1 MELIKGNVYKRKELH
16 DFFGGQRQGGIST
29 PKNYPYIFIIS
40 SKRGKDHGYVDGWID
55 ENKYFLYTG
64 EGQIGDMEFKGGNRA
79 IRDHYENE
87 KRILLFQETKKTF
100 IELKEELELID
111 YSFIQTLDSENTNR
125 KAIQFKFAAENI
137 SKKLDIDTEKG
148 IVKYSKPHLKP
159 NKTERKGL
167 VTSRVGQGFYRQELI
182 KKFDNKCAVTG
193 INLEEI
199 LIASHIIPWRHSND
213 EERLDIENGILLSP
227 LYDAL
232 FDKNLISFQDN
243 GDIIISK
250 QIQDTEL
257 ISLVDINANIKIA
270 EGMKKYLINHR
281 SQLRI

>member
-1 MELIKGNVYKRKELH
+1 MELIKGNEYKRKELH

-29 PKNYPYIFIIS
+29 PKNHPYIFIIS

-111 YSFIQTLDSENTNR
+111 YSFIQTLDSENKNR

-137 SKKLDIDTEKG
+137 SQKLDIDTEKR

-193 INLEEI
+193 INLKEI

-213 EERLDIENGILLSP
+213 EERLDVENGILLSP

>member
-1 MELIKGNVYKRKELH
+1 MKLIKGNEYKRKELH

-29 PKNYPYIFIIS
+29 PKNHPYIFIIS

-227 LYDAL
+227 LYDSL

-257 ISLVDINANIKIA
+257 ISLIDINANIKIT

>member
-1 MELIKGNVYKRKELH
+1 MELIKGNEYKRKELH

-29 PKNYPYIFIIS
+29 PKNHPYIFIIS

-100 IELKEELELID
+100 IEFKEELELID

-137 SKKLDIDTEKG
+137 SKKLDIDNEKR
-148 IVKYSKPHLKP
+148 IVKNSKSHLKP
-159 NKTERKGL
+159 NKTERKEL
-167 VTSRVGQGFYRQELI
+167 VTLRVGQGFYRQELI

-227 LYDAL
+227 LYDSL

-250 QIQDTEL
+250 KIQDTEL
-257 ISLVDINANIKIA
+257 ISLIDINANIKIA

>member
-1 MELIKGNVYKRKELH
+1 MELIKGNEYKRKELH
-16 DFFGGQRQGGIST
+16 DFFGEQRQGGIST
-29 PKNYPYIFIIS
+29 PKNHPYIFIIS

-111 YSFIQTLDSENTNR
+111 YSFIQTLDSENKNR

-227 LYDAL
+227 LYDSL

-250 QIQDTEL
+250 KIQDTEL
-257 ISLVDINANIKIA
+257 ISLIDINANIKIT

>member
-1 MELIKGNVYKRKELH
+1 MELIKGNEYKRKELH

-29 PKNYPYIFIIS
+29 PKNHPYIFIIS

-100 IELKEELELID
+100 IEFKEELELID
-111 YSFIQTLDSENTNR
+111 YSFIQTLDSENKNR

-137 SKKLDIDTEKG
+137 SKKLDIDNEKR
-148 IVKYSKPHLKP
+148 IVKNSKSHLKP
-159 NKTERKGL
+159 NKTERKEL
-167 VTSRVGQGFYRQELI
+167 VTLRVGQGFYRQELI

-213 EERLDIENGILLSP
+213 EERLDVENGILLSP

-257 ISLVDINANIKIA
+257 ISLIDINANIKIA

>member
-1 MELIKGNVYKRKELH
+1 MELIKGNEYKRKELH

-29 PKNYPYIFIIS
+29 PKNHPYIFIIS

-137 SKKLDIDTEKG
+137 SKKLDIDTEKR

-227 LYDAL
+227 LYDSL

-250 QIQDTEL
+250 KIQDTEL
-257 ISLVDINANIKIA
+257 ISLIDINANIKIT

>member
-1 MELIKGNVYKRKELH
+1 MELIKGNEYKRKELH

-29 PKNYPYIFIIS
+29 PKNHPYIFIIS

-111 YSFIQTLDSENTNR
+111 YSFIQTLDSENKNR

-227 LYDAL
+227 LYDSL

-250 QIQDTEL
+250 KIQDTEL
-257 ISLVDINANIKIA
+257 ISLIDINANIKIT

>member
-1 MELIKGNVYKRKELH
+1 MELIKGNEYKRKELH

-40 SKRGKDHGYVDGWID
+40 SKRGKDHGYIDGWID

-111 YSFIQTLDSENTNR
+111 YSFIQTLDSENKNR

-137 SKKLDIDTEKG
+137 SQKLDIDTEKR

-227 LYDAL
+227 LYDSL

-250 QIQDTEL
+250 KIQDTEL
-257 ISLVDINANIKIA
+257 ISLIDINANIKIT

>member
-1 MELIKGNVYKRKELH
+1 MELIKGNEYKRKELH

-29 PKNYPYIFIIS
+29 PKNHPYIFIIS

-227 LYDAL
+227 LYDSL

-250 QIQDTEL
+250 KIQDTEL
-257 ISLVDINANIKIA
+257 ISLIDINANIKIT

>member
-1 MELIKGNVYKRKELH
+1 MELIKGNEYKRKELH

-29 PKNYPYIFIIS
+29 PKNHPYIFIIS

-111 YSFIQTLDSENTNR
+111 YSFIQTLDSENKNR

-227 LYDAL
+227 LYDSL

-257 ISLVDINANIKIA
+257 ISLIDINANIKIT

>member
-1 MELIKGNVYKRKELH
+1 MELIKGNEYKRKELH
-16 DFFGGQRQGGIST
+16 DFFGGQRQGVIST
-29 PKNYPYIFIIS
+29 PKNHPYIFIIS

-137 SKKLDIDTEKG
+137 SQKLDIDTEKR

-227 LYDAL
+227 LYDSL

-270 EGMKKYLINHR
+270 EGIKISH
-281 SQLRI
+281 

>member
-1 MELIKGNVYKRKELH
+1 MELIKGNEYKRKELH

-29 PKNYPYIFIIS
+29 PKNHPYIFIIS

-100 IELKEELELID
+100 IEFKEELELID

-137 SKKLDIDTEKG
+137 SKKLDIDNKKR
-148 IVKYSKPHLKP
+148 IVKNSKSHLKP

-167 VTSRVGQGFYRQELI
+167 VTLRVGQGFYRQELI

-257 ISLVDINANIKIA
+257 ISLIDINANIKIA

>member
-1 MELIKGNVYKRKELH
+1 MELIKGNEYKRKELH

-29 PKNYPYIFIIS
+29 PKNHPYIFIIS

-111 YSFIQTLDSENTNR
+111 YSFIQTLDSENKNR

-148 IVKYSKPHLKP
+148 IVEYYKPHLKP
-159 NKTERKGL
+159 NKTQRKGL

-227 LYDAL
+227 LYDSL

-250 QIQDTEL
+250 KIQDTEL
-257 ISLVDINANIKIA
+257 ISLIDINANIKIT

>member
-1 MELIKGNVYKRKELH
+1 MELIKGNEYKRKELH

-29 PKNYPYIFIIS
+29 PKNHPYIFIIS

-100 IELKEELELID
+100 IEFKEELELID
-111 YSFIQTLDSENTNR
+111 YSFIQTLDSENKNR

-227 LYDAL
+227 LYDSL

-250 QIQDTEL
+250 KIQDTEL
-257 ISLVDINANIKIA
+257 ISLIDINANIKIT

>member
-1 MELIKGNVYKRKELH
+1 MKLIKGNEYKRKELH

-40 SKRGKDHGYVDGWID
+40 SKRGKDHGYIDGWID

-111 YSFIQTLDSENTNR
+111 YSFIQTLDSENKNR

-250 QIQDTEL
+250 KIQDTEL
-257 ISLVDINANIKIA
+257 ISLIDINANIKIT

>member
-1 MELIKGNVYKRKELH
+1 MELIKGNEYKRKELH

-29 PKNYPYIFIIS
+29 PKNHPYIFIIS

-111 YSFIQTLDSENTNR
+111 YSFIQTLDSENKNR

-137 SKKLDIDTEKG
+137 SKKLDIDNEKR
-148 IVKYSKPHLKP
+148 IVKYSKSHLKP
-159 NKTERKGL
+159 NKTERKEL
-167 VTSRVGQGFYRQELI
+167 VTLRVGQGFYRQELI

-227 LYDAL
+227 LYDSL

-250 QIQDTEL
+250 KIQDTKL
-257 ISLVDINANIKIA
+257 ISLIDINANIKIT

>member
-1 MELIKGNVYKRKELH
+1 MELIKGNEYKRKELH

-29 PKNYPYIFIIS
+29 PKNHPYIFIIS

-100 IELKEELELID
+100 IEFKEELELID

-137 SKKLDIDTEKG
+137 SKKLDIDNEKR
-148 IVKYSKPHLKP
+148 IVKNSKSHLKP
-159 NKTERKGL
+159 NKTERKEL
-167 VTSRVGQGFYRQELI
+167 ITLRVGQGFYRQELI

-213 EERLDIENGILLSP
+213 EERLDVENGILLSP

-257 ISLVDINANIKIA
+257 ISLIDINANIKIA

>member
-1 MELIKGNVYKRKELH
+1 MELIKGNEYKRKELH

-29 PKNYPYIFIIS
+29 PKNHPYIFIIS

-100 IELKEELELID
+100 IEFKEELELID

-137 SKKLDIDTEKG
+137 SKKLDIDNEKR
-148 IVKYSKPHLKP
+148 IVKNSKSHLKP
-159 NKTERKGL
+159 NKTERKEL
-167 VTSRVGQGFYRQELI
+167 VTLRVGQGFYRQELI

-213 EERLDIENGILLSP
+213 EERLDVENGILLSP

>member
-1 MELIKGNVYKRKELH
+1 MELIKGNEYKRKELH

-29 PKNYPYIFIIS
+29 PKNHPYIFIIS

-100 IELKEELELID
+100 IEFKEELELID

-137 SKKLDIDTEKG
+137 SKKLDIDNEKR
-148 IVKYSKPHLKP
+148 IVKNSKSHLKP

-213 EERLDIENGILLSP
+213 EERLDVENGILLSP

-243 GDIIISK
+243 GDIISK

>member
-1 MELIKGNVYKRKELH
+1 MELIKGNEYKRKELH

-29 PKNYPYIFIIS
+29 PKNHQYIFIIS

-111 YSFIQTLDSENTNR
+111 YSFIQTLDSENKNR

-137 SKKLDIDTEKG
+137 SKKLDIDTEKR

-227 LYDAL
+227 LYDSL

-250 QIQDTEL
+250 KIQDTEL
-257 ISLVDINANIKIA
+257 ISLIDINANIKIT